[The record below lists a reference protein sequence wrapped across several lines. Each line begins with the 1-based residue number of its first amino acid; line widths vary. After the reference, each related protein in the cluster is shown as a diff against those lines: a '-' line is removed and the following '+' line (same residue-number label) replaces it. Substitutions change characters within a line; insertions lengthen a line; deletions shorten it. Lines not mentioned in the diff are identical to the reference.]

1 MTIGRWSRILKYLNK
16 IKDKFFVFGCVFEL
30 CIKGYRDANFLIDKV
45 VSDCNLITSLIRTKA
60 MLAERVPTKLL
71 QMMISKLEA

>member
-1 MTIGRWSRILKYLNK
+1 MTIGRRSRILKYLNR
-16 IKDKFFVFGCVFEL
+16 IKDKFLVFGGVFEL
-30 CIKGYRDANFLIDKV
+30 CVKGYIDANFLIDKV